1 MNLKF
6 LLASFFL
13 VAQLNA
19 QTIRD
24 RWVEELD
31 KVARPVLENLA
42 QDQLKA
48 EMPVELS
55 AHIDNP
61 DSRKQ
66 VAYLEAVGRTISG
79 ISPWLMSEGG
89 SEKEIALREKYK
101 QWTVAGIRNA
111 VNPKAKDY
119 LLWDG
124 GQPLVDASF
133 FALGLVR
140 CPWIWENL
148 DQETKAMTVAA
159 LNQSQHIVPVYSNW
173 ILFSAMIEAFYA
185 QNDLTYDPVRIEYG
199 IREFTEHW
207 NVGDGLFSDGN
218 SFAMD
223 YYNSYVIH
231 PYLSAIVE
239 VMSKKTRRYDKQI
252 EKITEM
258 GQRYAQIQERSIAP
272 DGTYPLYGRSIVYRG
287 GAFQHLADAAL
298 REKLPSSISPS
309 QVRSALTAVL
319 EKTLACPDTYNDQG
333 WLNIGVCGYQPGIA
347 DFYITT
353 GSLYL
358 CANIFLPLG
367 LNADH
372 DFWTTQEEP
381 WTSKKVFEGI
391 DVPGDHA
398 LHK

>member
-1 MNLKF
+1 MKF
-6 LLASFFL
+6 NFFL
-13 VAQLNA
+13 VTFFALTQLNA
-19 QTIRD
+19 QTVRD

-42 QDQLKA
+42 HDRLKA
-48 EMPVELS
+48 SMPVELS

-61 DSRKQ
+61 ESRKQ

-79 ISPWLMSEGG
+79 ISPWLMSTGG
-89 SEKEIALREKYK
+89 SEKERVLREKYRK
-101 QWTVAGIRNA
+101 WTLDGIRNA
-111 VNPKAKDY
+111 VNPAANDY

-148 DQETKAMTVAA
+148 DQKTREMTVEA
-159 LNQSQHIVPVYSNW
+159 LDQSQHIVPVYSNW

-185 QNDLTYDPVRIEYG
+185 QYNLDYDPVRIEYG

-218 SFAMD
+218 SFALD

-231 PYLSAIVE
+231 PYLTAILA
-239 VMSKKTRRYDKQI
+239 VMKDKTARYKSQT
-252 EKITEM
+252 EKIGEM

-272 DGTYPLYGRSIVYRG
+272 DGSYPLFGRSIVYRG
-287 GAFQHLADAAL
+287 GAFQHLADMAL
-298 REKLPSSISPS
+298 REQLPASLSPS

-319 EKTLACPDTYNDQG
+319 EKTLDCPGTFNEKG
-333 WLNIGVCGYQPGIA
+333 WLNIGVCGHQPEIA

-367 LNADH
+367 LNAD
-372 DFWTTQEEP
+372 DPFWTTKDES
-381 WTSKKVFEGI
+381 WTSKKVFEGL

-398 LHK
+398 LHR